1 MAQQEPHQLRA
12 GIAGGAEHPDF
23 SFGLLRHWS
32 ILGSILH
39 SQEDRIEA
47 MARKNSK
54 VPRSPIRR
62 HGTIT
67 RDRTPAPERRGG
79 GERGFGR
86 VSSCARNKA
95 PRAPPVNYEPS
106 SRSTG
111 QNIADAVL
119 LLPKIRW
126 DHAFHDKHEHHRSFG

>member
-1 MAQQEPHQLRA
+1 MAQQEPHQFRT

-39 SQEDRIEA
+39 SQDDRIEA

-79 GERGFGR
+79 EERAFGR
-86 VSSCARNKA
+86 VSSWARDISR
-95 PRAPPVNYEPS
+95 RAPPVNHGTS
-106 SRSTG
+106 LRGTG

-119 LLPKIRW
+119 LLPRIRW
-126 DHAFHDKHEHHRSFG
+126 GHAFHDGYE